1 MPDKGAGRH
10 TVSGGEG
17 LYISLPSSRFDRVA
31 TVWCMSFFRLTSRAG
46 VLDSPLRRPPRRV
59 LERLTCLSYDVSSLG
74 RVRIKCF
81 FDSRRDA
88 MKTTEGTS

>member
-1 MPDKGAGRH
+1 MPDKIVERH

-17 LYISLPSSRFDRVA
+17 LYIPLPSARFDRVA

-46 VLDSPLRRPPRRV
+46 VLDSPLRRPLQRV
-59 LERLTCLSYDVSSLG
+59 LERLTCLSYDVFSIG

-81 FDSRRDA
+81 FDSCYDVSENR
-88 MKTTEGTS
+88 